1 MAGYLE
7 QYGAGE
13 EQRERR
19 GKIVKVAAIV
29 LAAVVLIGG
38 ALVFNFYN
46 FREERQVKQFMSRL
60 DSRDYKAAYALFGCT
75 DAKPCSNRYPFDK
88 FMEDWGPSS
97 GHSGFAQARITRSR
111 SCGSGVLLTVDYGG
125 NQQEKLWV
133 ERGDMT
139 IGFPPVQ
146 GCPAKP

>member
-19 GKIVKVAAIV
+19 GKIVKIVAIA
-29 LAAVVLIGG
+29 LLAVVLISG
-38 ALVFNFYN
+38 ALYFNFHNY
-46 FREERQVKQFMSRL
+46 REERQVKQFLSRL

-75 DAKPCSNRYPFDK
+75 DATPCRYYPFDK
-88 FMEDWGPSS
+88 FMEDWGPNS
-97 GHSGFAQARITRSR
+97 GHAGFGEARITRSR
-111 SCGSGVLLTVDYGG
+111 SCGSGVLLTVDYGT
-125 NQQEKLWV
+125 NRQEKLWV
-133 ERGDMT
+133 ERRDMS

-146 GCPAKP
+146 GCPAGL